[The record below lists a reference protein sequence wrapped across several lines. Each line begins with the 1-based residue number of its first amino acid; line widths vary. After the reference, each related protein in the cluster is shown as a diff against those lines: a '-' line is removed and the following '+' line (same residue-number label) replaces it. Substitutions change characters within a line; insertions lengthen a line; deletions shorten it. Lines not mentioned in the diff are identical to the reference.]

1 MAMPLLVLPM
11 LLASCSNTTPLG
23 GSIKSSKIDDNDEKK
38 PATNEDLFL
47 YRTIGSSFFC
57 NARSA
62 GVEFPKAIGIAAGT
76 YAQVLNGRHGGF
88 VASSGKKKLTNKT
101 LIQ

>member
-1 MAMPLLVLPM
+1 MV
-11 LLASCSNTTPLG
+11 LASCSNTTPLG
-23 GSIKSSKIDDNDEKK
+23 GSIKSSKVDANDEKK

-62 GVEFPKAIGIAAGT
+62 EVEFSKSVGISAAT

-88 VASSGKKKLTNKT
+88 VAAAGKNKLSNRPKNLKKFSY
-101 LIQ
+101 I